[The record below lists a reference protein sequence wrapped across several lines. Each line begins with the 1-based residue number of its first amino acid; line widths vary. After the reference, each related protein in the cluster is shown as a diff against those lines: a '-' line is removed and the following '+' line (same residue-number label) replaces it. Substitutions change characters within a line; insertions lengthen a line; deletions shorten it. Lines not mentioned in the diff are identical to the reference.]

1 MFRAAS
7 GIGNLQPHSDRSVV
21 TQGEIAMILITG
33 ASGNAG
39 GAVLREALKGGS
51 GARAMYRSKEEAAKV
66 PQSATAVIADFADQQ
81 SLRRAL
87 EGIDTV
93 YLVCSPVRELV
104 ELESNMIDA
113 CREAGVKHVVL
124 NSALGAGDFAKSF
137 PSWHRKVED
146 KLKASGIAYTIL
158 RPNGFMQ
165 NLIAYFA
172 PSIRAQG
179 AFYQSTGDAKI
190 SHLDLRDIA
199 VAAAK
204 ILHSPSQ
211 YAGKIY
217 ELNGPEALSYAEV
230 AEKIS
235 KATGRKVSYV
245 DIPLDAQ
252 RKALLDMGMPD
263 FMVTALLELQEYYAS
278 GEASKVDGTL
288 ESLINR
294 APTKMDGFLKEN
306 ADQFREQAA
315 KA

>member
-1 MFRAAS
+1 
-7 GIGNLQPHSDRSVV
+7 
-21 TQGEIAMILITG
+21 MILITG

-39 GAVLREALKGGS
+39 GAVLREVLNTGS
-51 GARAMYRSKEEAAKV
+51 GVRAMVRSKEDNVKV
-66 PQSATAVIADFADQQ
+66 PQGAIAVIADFADKQ

-104 ELESNMIDA
+104 ELESNMINA
-113 CREAGVKHVVL
+113 CREAGVKHMVL
-124 NSALGAGDFAKSF
+124 NSALGAGEFAKSF

-146 KLKASGIAYTIL
+146 KLKGSGMAYTIL

-190 SHLDLRDIA
+190 SHIDLRDIA
-199 VAAAK
+199 AAAAK
-204 ILHSPSQ
+204 ILRSTAQH
-211 YAGKIY
+211 AGKIY
-217 ELNGPEALSYAEV
+217 ELNGPEALSYSEV

-235 KATGRKVSYV
+235 GATGHKVQYV
-245 DIPLDAQ
+245 DIPPDAQ

-278 GEASKVDGTL
+278 GKASRVDDTL
-288 ESLINR
+288 ESLIHR
-294 APTKMDGFLKEN
+294 APTKMDDFLKEF

-315 KA
+315 QA

>member
-1 MFRAAS
+1 
-7 GIGNLQPHSDRSVV
+7 
-21 TQGEIAMILITG
+21 MILITG

-39 GAVLREALKGGS
+39 GAVLREVLKNGS
-51 GARAMYRSKEEAAKV
+51 SVQAMYRSKEDTAKV
-66 PQSATAVIADFADQQ
+66 PQGATAVIADFADQQ
-81 SLRRAL
+81 SLSRAL

-104 ELESNMIDA
+104 QLESNMIDA
-113 CREAGVKHVVL
+113 CREAGVKRIVL

-146 KLKASGIAYTIL
+146 KLKGSGMDFTIL

-172 PSIRAQG
+172 PSIRAEG
-179 AFYQSTGDAKI
+179 AFYQSTGNAKV
-190 SHLDLRDIA
+190 SHIDVRDIA

-204 ILHSPSQ
+204 ILSSPAHHS
-211 YAGKIY
+211 GKIY
-217 ELNGPEALSYAEV
+217 ELNGAEALSYAEI

-235 KATGRKVSYV
+235 KATGRKVQYV
-245 DIPLDAQ
+245 DIPANAQ

-263 FMVTALLELQEYYAS
+263 FLVTALLELQEYYAS
-278 GEASKVDGTL
+278 GKASKVDGTL
-288 ESLINR
+288 ESLIPR
-294 APTKMDGFLKEN
+294 APTTMDEFLKEF
-306 ADQFREQAA
+306 ADHFRQQAA

>member
-1 MFRAAS
+1 
-7 GIGNLQPHSDRSVV
+7 
-21 TQGEIAMILITG
+21 MILITG

-39 GAVLREALKGGS
+39 GAVLREVLKSGS
-51 GARAMYRSKEEAAKV
+51 GVRAMVRSREDSAKV
-66 PQSATAVIADFADQQ
+66 PQGATAVVADFADTS

-87 EGIDTV
+87 EGVDTV

-113 CREAGVKHVVL
+113 CREAGVKHIVL

-146 KLKASGIAYTIL
+146 KLKGSGMAYTTL

-172 PSIRAQG
+172 PSIRAQA
-179 AFYQSTGDAKI
+179 AFYQSTGNAKI

-199 VAAAK
+199 VAATK
-204 ILHSPSQ
+204 ILRSPTQ
-211 YAGKIY
+211 HAGKIY

-235 KATGRKVSYV
+235 KATGRNVQYV
-245 DIPLDAQ
+245 DIPADAQ
-252 RKALLDMGMPD
+252 RKVLSDMDMPD
-263 FMVTALLELQEYYAS
+263 FMITALLELQEYYAS
-278 GEASKVDGTL
+278 GKASKVDGTL
-288 ESLINR
+288 ESLIHR
-294 APTKMDGFLKEN
+294 APTKMDDFLKEF

>member
-1 MFRAAS
+1 
-7 GIGNLQPHSDRSVV
+7 
-21 TQGEIAMILITG
+21 MILITG

-39 GAVLREALKGGS
+39 GAVLREVLKSGS
-51 GARAMYRSKEEAAKV
+51 GVRAMVRSREDSAKV
-66 PQSATAVIADFADQQ
+66 PQGATAVVADFADTS

-87 EGIDTV
+87 EGVDTV
-93 YLVCSPVRELV
+93 YLVCSPVRELA

-113 CREAGVKHVVL
+113 CREAGVKHIVL

-146 KLKASGIAYTIL
+146 KLKGSGMAYTTL

-172 PSIRAQG
+172 PSIRAQA
-179 AFYQSTGDAKI
+179 AFYQSTGNAKI

-199 VAAAK
+199 VAATK
-204 ILHSPSQ
+204 ILRSPTQ
-211 YAGKIY
+211 HAGKIY

-235 KATGRKVSYV
+235 KATGRNVQYV
-245 DIPLDAQ
+245 DIPADAQ
-252 RKALLDMGMPD
+252 RKVLSDMDMPD
-263 FMVTALLELQEYYAS
+263 FMITALLELQEYYAS
-278 GEASKVDGTL
+278 GKASKVDGTL
-288 ESLINR
+288 ESLIHR
-294 APTKMDGFLKEN
+294 APTKMDDFLKEF

>member
-1 MFRAAS
+1 
-7 GIGNLQPHSDRSVV
+7 
-21 TQGEIAMILITG
+21 MILISG

-39 GAVLREALKGGS
+39 GAVLGEVLKSDS
-51 GARAMYRSKEEAAKV
+51 GVRAMVRSKEDAAKA
-66 PQSATAVIADFADQQ
+66 PQGATAVIADFADKQ

-87 EGIDTV
+87 EGVDTV

-113 CREAGVKHVVL
+113 CREGGVKHVVL
-124 NSALGAGDFAKSF
+124 NSALGAGDFSKSF

-146 KLKASGIAYTIL
+146 KLKASGMAYTIL

-179 AFYQSTGDAKI
+179 VFYQSTGNAKI
-190 SHLDLRDIA
+190 SHIDLRDIA
-199 VAAAK
+199 AAAAS
-204 ILHSPSQ
+204 ILRSPSQ
-211 YAGKIY
+211 HAGTTY

-235 KATGRKVSYV
+235 MATRRNVQYV
-245 DIPLDAQ
+245 DIPPDAQ
-252 RKALLDMGMPD
+252 RKSLLDMGMPD
-263 FMVTALLELQEYYAS
+263 FLVTALLELQEYYAS
-278 GEASKVDGTL
+278 GKASRVDSTL

-294 APTKMDGFLKEN
+294 APTKMDDFLKEN

>member
-1 MFRAAS
+1 M
-7 GIGNLQPHSDRSVV
+7 L
-21 TQGEIAMILITG
+21 LITG
-33 ASGNAG
+33 ASGNPG
-39 GAVLREALKGGS
+39 GAVLRELLKS
-51 GARAMYRSKEEAAKV
+51 RSEVRAMVRSKEDAAKA
-66 PQSATAVIADFADQQ
+66 PQGANVIADFADKS

-87 EGIDTV
+87 EGVDTV

-113 CREAGVKHVVL
+113 CREGGVKHVVL

-146 KLKASGIAYTIL
+146 KLKDSGVAYTIL

-172 PSIRAQG
+172 PSIREQG
-179 AFYQSTGDAKI
+179 AFYQSTGNVKI
-190 SHLDLRDIA
+190 SHIDLRDIA
-199 VAAAK
+199 AAAAN
-204 ILHSPSQ
+204 ILRSPLQ
-211 YAGKIY
+211 HGGKIY

-235 KATGRKVSYV
+235 KVTGRQVQYV
-245 DIPLDAQ
+245 DIPPDAQ

-263 FMVTALLELQEYYAS
+263 FMITALLELQEYYAAGKGS
-278 GEASKVDGTL
+278 EVDGTL
-288 ESLINR
+288 ESLANR
-294 APTKMDGFLKEN
+294 APTKMDDFLKEN

>member
-1 MFRAAS
+1 
-7 GIGNLQPHSDRSVV
+7 
-21 TQGEIAMILITG
+21 MILITG

-39 GAVLREALKGGS
+39 GTVLREVLKSGS
-51 GARAMYRSKEEAAKV
+51 GARAMYRSKEESVKV
-66 PQSATAVIADFADQQ
+66 PHGATAVIADFADKQ

-87 EGIDTV
+87 EGVVTV

-104 ELESNMIDA
+104 ELESNMVDA

-124 NSALGAGDFAKSF
+124 NSALGAGDFPKSF

-146 KLKASGIAYTIL
+146 KLKASGMSHTIL

-165 NLIAYFA
+165 NLIVYFA
-172 PSIRAQG
+172 PSIRAQS
-179 AFYQSTGDAKI
+179 AFYQSTGNAKI

-199 VAAAK
+199 AAATK
-204 ILHSPSQ
+204 ILRSPAQ
-211 YAGKIY
+211 HAEKIY

-230 AEKIS
+230 AAKIS
-235 KATGRKVSYV
+235 KATGRTVQYV
-245 DIPLDAQ
+245 DIPPDAQ

-278 GEASKVDGTL
+278 GKASRVDGTL
-288 ESLINR
+288 ESLIHR
-294 APTKMDGFLKEN
+294 APTKMNDFLKEF

>member
-1 MFRAAS
+1 
-7 GIGNLQPHSDRSVV
+7 
-21 TQGEIAMILITG
+21 MILITG

-39 GAVLREALKGGS
+39 GAVLREVLKSGH

-66 PQSATAVIADFADQQ
+66 PQGAAAVVADFADKS

-87 EGIDTV
+87 EGVDTV

-124 NSALGAGDFAKSF
+124 NSALGAGDFPKSF

-146 KLKASGIAYTIL
+146 KLKASGMAYTIL

-172 PSIRAQG
+172 PSIRDQS
-179 AFYQSTGDAKI
+179 AFYQSTGNAKI
-190 SHLDLRDIA
+190 SHIDLRDIA
-199 VAAAK
+199 AAAAT
-204 ILHSPSQ
+204 ILRSPAQ
-211 YAGKIY
+211 HAGKIY

-235 KATGRKVSYV
+235 KATGRKVQYV
-245 DIPLDAQ
+245 NIPLDAQ

-263 FMVTALLELQEYYAS
+263 FMVTALLDLQKYYVSGKAS
-278 GEASKVDGTL
+278 GVDGTL
-288 ESLINR
+288 ESLIHR
-294 APTKMDGFLKEN
+294 APTKMDDFLKEF

>member
-1 MFRAAS
+1 
-7 GIGNLQPHSDRSVV
+7 
-21 TQGEIAMILITG
+21 MILITG

-39 GAVLREALKGGS
+39 GAVLREVLKNGS
-51 GARAMYRSKEEAAKV
+51 GVQAMYRSKEDTAKV
-66 PQSATAVIADFADQQ
+66 PHGATAVIADFADQQ
-81 SLRRAL
+81 SLSRAL

-104 ELESNMIDA
+104 QLESNMIDA
-113 CREAGVKHVVL
+113 CREAGVKRIVL

-146 KLKASGIAYTIL
+146 KLKGSGMDFTIL

-172 PSIRAQG
+172 PSIRAEG
-179 AFYQSTGDAKI
+179 AFYQSTGNAKV
-190 SHLDLRDIA
+190 SHIDVRDIA

-204 ILHSPSQ
+204 ILSSPAHHS
-211 YAGKIY
+211 GKIY
-217 ELNGPEALSYAEV
+217 ELNGAEALSYAEI

-235 KATGRKVSYV
+235 KATGRKVQYV
-245 DIPLDAQ
+245 DIPANAQ

-263 FMVTALLELQEYYAS
+263 FLVTALLELQEYYAS
-278 GEASKVDGTL
+278 GKASKVDGTL
-288 ESLINR
+288 ESLIPR
-294 APTKMDGFLKEN
+294 APTTMDEFLKEF
-306 ADQFREQAA
+306 ADHFRQQAA

>member
-1 MFRAAS
+1 
-7 GIGNLQPHSDRSVV
+7 
-21 TQGEIAMILITG
+21 MILITG

-39 GAVLREALKGGS
+39 GAVLREVLKSGS
-51 GARAMYRSKEEAAKV
+51 GVRAMVRSREDSAKV
-66 PQSATAVIADFADQQ
+66 PQGATAVVADFADTS

-87 EGIDTV
+87 EGVDTV

-113 CREAGVKHVVL
+113 CREAGVKHIVL

-146 KLKASGIAYTIL
+146 KLKGSGMAYTTL

-172 PSIRAQG
+172 PSIRAQA
-179 AFYQSTGDAKI
+179 AFYQSTGNAKI

-199 VAAAK
+199 VAATK
-204 ILHSPSQ
+204 ILRSPAQ
-211 YAGKIY
+211 HAGKIY

-235 KATGRKVSYV
+235 KATGRNVQYV
-245 DIPLDAQ
+245 DIPAGAQ
-252 RKALLDMGMPD
+252 RKVLSDMGMPD
-263 FMVTALLELQEYYAS
+263 FMITALLELQEYYAS
-278 GEASKVDGTL
+278 GKASKVDGTL
-288 ESLINR
+288 ESLIHR
-294 APTKMDGFLKEN
+294 APTKMDDFLKEF

>member
-1 MFRAAS
+1 
-7 GIGNLQPHSDRSVV
+7 
-21 TQGEIAMILITG
+21 MILITG

-39 GAVLREALKGGS
+39 GAVLREVLKNGS
-51 GARAMYRSKEEAAKV
+51 GVQAMYRSKEDTAKV
-66 PQSATAVIADFADQQ
+66 PHGATAVIADFADQQ
-81 SLRRAL
+81 SLSRAL

-104 ELESNMIDA
+104 QLESNMIDA
-113 CREAGVKHVVL
+113 CREAGVKRIVL

-146 KLKASGIAYTIL
+146 KLKGSGMDFTIL

-172 PSIRAQG
+172 PSIRAEG
-179 AFYQSTGDAKI
+179 AFYQSTGNAKV
-190 SHLDLRDIA
+190 SHIDMRDIA

-204 ILHSPSQ
+204 ILSSPAHHS
-211 YAGKIY
+211 GKIY
-217 ELNGPEALSYAEV
+217 ELNGAEALSYAEI

-235 KATGRKVSYV
+235 KATGRKVQYV
-245 DIPLDAQ
+245 DIPANAQ

-263 FMVTALLELQEYYAS
+263 FLVTALLELQEYYAS
-278 GEASKVDGTL
+278 GKASKVDGTL
-288 ESLINR
+288 ESLIPR
-294 APTKMDGFLKEN
+294 APTTMDEFLKEF
-306 ADQFREQAA
+306 ADQFRQQAA

>member
-1 MFRAAS
+1 
-7 GIGNLQPHSDRSVV
+7 
-21 TQGEIAMILITG
+21 MILITG

-39 GAVLREALKGGS
+39 GTVLREVLKSGS
-51 GARAMYRSKEEAAKV
+51 GVRAMIRSKEDSVKV
-66 PQSATAVIADFADQQ
+66 PQGATAVIADFADKS

-87 EGIDTV
+87 EGVDII

-113 CREAGVKHVVL
+113 CREAGVKHVVQ
-124 NSALGAGDFAKSF
+124 NSALGAGDFPKSF

-146 KLKASGIAYTIL
+146 NLKGSGMAYTIL

-179 AFYQSTGDAKI
+179 AFYQSTGSAKI
-190 SHLDLRDIA
+190 SHIDLHDIA
-199 VAAAK
+199 AAAAS
-204 ILHSPSQ
+204 ILRSPSQ
-211 YAGKIY
+211 HAGKIY
-217 ELNGPEALSYAEV
+217 ELNGPEALSYADV

-235 KATGRKVSYV
+235 KATGRKVQYV
-245 DIPLDAQ
+245 DIALDAQ

-263 FMVTALLELQEYYAS
+263 FLVTALLELQEYYAS
-278 GEASKVDGTL
+278 GKASKVDSTL
-288 ESLINR
+288 ESLIHR
-294 APTKMDGFLKEN
+294 SPTKMDDFFKEN